1 MTCSRKKVQNT
12 IKKNKDFENIGDFNQ
27 KDSENIGDFNQ
38 KDSENIGDFS
48 QKDFEVILFLCIFA
62 PKCDTNKKRL

>member
-12 IKKNKDFENIGDFNQ
+12 IKKNKDF
-27 KDSENIGDFNQ
+27 ENIGDFNQ

>member
-27 KDSENIGDFNQ
+27 KDFENIGDF
-38 KDSENIGDFS
+38 G
-48 QKDFEVILFLCIFA
+48 QKDFEETRFLCIFV
-62 PKCDTNKKRL
+62 PKLRY